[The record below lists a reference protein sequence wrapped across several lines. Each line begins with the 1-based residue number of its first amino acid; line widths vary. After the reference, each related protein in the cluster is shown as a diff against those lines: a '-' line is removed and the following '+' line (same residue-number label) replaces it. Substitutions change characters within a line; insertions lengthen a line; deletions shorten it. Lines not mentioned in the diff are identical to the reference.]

1 MTREGPRVMPA
12 PALAALALLVVLVL
26 LALSQGSAA
35 VDFEARPTA
44 IPKNDEGTQRD
55 VVIAAGPEDLLY
67 AVWEDGRY
75 VPSSRGTIL
84 MFSWSDVDA
93 RGRIWNAEDTIS
105 PADQMNDMTS
115 PDMTVGPDGVV
126 HVVWQELNRGEATAG
141 GPFWEVRYAFSE
153 DGGDSWDVIRVSQPN
168 NRNNTRPSVVATS
181 SAIAYVAWEME
192 DHPGTSL
199 VLAKVQR
206 GSRVWIR
213 TDLADASADWELNSH
228 VDLGIDA
235 GGTVHMAWQ
244 ALDMDGMWNVRRS
257 QVLYRTAPA
266 VDRDSLLSEPLEVS
280 DGEANRTVGGP
291 SMAVTKRNG
300 VWVAWVQTPDAT
312 VTDQRVGIVTDHIIE
327 GEAGTDVHVALLRPA
342 PAAEPDVRAAPGLD
356 DGAMLVI
363 SGVGSVPYPP
373 MFTHTCSEQ
382 KCFGE
387 PAPVVANGVSVSTQA
402 SLTRDSLGNVY
413 VAWSDGQNVMCT
425 QRRNSAPAVPELLRP
440 DVATNDPKP
449 EFAWS
454 FSDPDAGAAQG
465 AFEIWYSQD
474 PTFPQDATLGGL
486 VMGVPG
492 KNARY
497 TTTETLE
504 EGRWHWK
511 VRTRDELGLWSAF
524 SAVGTFLADRTPPVG
539 TVDINGGDEYTSARV
554 VVLTLNATDNL
565 EELGGDR
572 YFMISTDPDFPNA
585 LKHEWPPPNHQV
597 NQELPAGEGIKV
609 VFFRIFDASGLFHTS
624 MDTII
629 YNETLVVI
637 IHDPEATAPY
647 NKPLNISC
655 EVMRG
660 KGVTASLFFRT
671 TGDKDYTEK
680 EMESNGTQ
688 FWYVIPK
695 DKLSLKGLDYYIR
708 VRSSSGV
715 VTSPA
720 ESPAD
725 EPHQVEVYE
734 TTDVYQPP
742 IYNPLVTFTGALVV
756 LVAMFMI
763 WYYRMRD

>member
-1 MTREGPRVMPA
+1 MPA
-12 PALAALALLVVLVL
+12 PALAGLALLAVLAI
-26 LALSQGSAA
+26 LAISQGVAA
-35 VDFEARPTA
+35 VEFEARPTA
-44 IPKNDEGTQRD
+44 IPRSDEGVQRD

-75 VPSSRGTIL
+75 VPSSRGTVL

-93 RGRIWNAEDTIS
+93 RGRSWSSEDTI
-105 PADQMNDMTS
+105 PPMDQRNDMAS
-115 PDMTVGPDGVV
+115 PDLVVGPDGVV
-126 HVVWQELNRGEATAG
+126 HVVWQELNRGEASAG

-153 DGGDSWDVIRVSQPN
+153 DGGETWDDIRVSQPN
-168 NRNNTRPSVVATS
+168 NRNNTHPSVVATS

-213 TDLADASADWELNSH
+213 TDLAEASSEWELHSH
-228 VDLGIDA
+228 VDLGMGTD
-235 GGTVHMAWQ
+235 GTVHVAWQ

-266 VDRDSLLSEPLEVS
+266 VERDSLLSEPLEVS
-280 DGEANRTVGGP
+280 DGWANSTVGGP
-291 SMAVTKRNG
+291 SMAVTKRHG
-300 VWVAWVQTPDAT
+300 AWIAWVRTPDAT
-312 VTDQRVGIVTDHIIE
+312 VTDERVGIVADRVLDAA
-327 GEAGTDVHVALLRPA
+327 AGTDVLVTLLRPA
-342 PAAEPDVRAAPGLD
+342 PTSEPRVRAAVGLD

-363 SGVGSVPYPP
+363 SGVGAVPYPP
-373 MFTHTCSEQ
+373 MFAHTCSEQ
-382 KCFGE
+382 GCFGE
-387 PAPVVANGVSVSTQA
+387 PSPVVASGVSVGTRA
-402 SLTRDSLGNVY
+402 TLTRDSLGNLY
-413 VAWSDGQNVMCT
+413 VAWDDGQNILCT
-425 QRRNSAPAVPELLRP
+425 QRRNSAPAAPELLRP
-440 DVATNDPKP
+440 DVASNDPKP

-474 PTFPQDATLGGL
+474 PTFPGDATLGGV

-492 KNARY
+492 RNPRY
-497 TTTETLE
+497 SSPEELG

-524 SAVGTFLADRTPPVG
+524 SAAGTFLEDRTPPVG
-539 TVDINGGDEYTSARV
+539 RVTINGGDEYTTARV

-565 EELGGDR
+565 EDLGGDR

-585 LKHEWPPPNHQV
+585 SKHEWPPPNHQV
-597 NQELPAGEGIKV
+597 NQELPPGEGIKV
-609 VFFRIFDASGLFHTS
+609 VFFRVFDASGLFHTS
-624 MDTII
+624 MDTIS
-629 YNETLVVI
+629 YNETPVVI
-637 IHDPEATAPY
+637 IHDPEVSAPY

-660 KGVTASLFFRT
+660 KGVTASLFYRR
-671 TGDKDYTEK
+671 TGDKEYTEK
-680 EMESNGTQ
+680 EMEANGTL

-695 DKLSLKGLDYYIR
+695 DKLSLKGLEYYIR

-720 ESPAD
+720 EAPVD

-734 TTDVYQPP
+734 TTEVYQPP
-742 IYNPLVTFTGALVV
+742 IYNPAVTFTGALVV
-756 LVAMFMI
+756 LIAMFMI